1 MKIVYEA
8 ANSLDAHVVQDVLR
22 QHHIAAIVLGEH
34 LQGAIGDLQAA
45 NLVRVEVP
53 DDDAS
58 RARQIVMDWD
68 RSNPGDGGSGG
79 FRQHQT
85 AQSVHGVSVSWLLVA
100 MLVGMII
107 GYSLH
112 G

>member
-34 LQGAIGDLQAA
+34 LQGAVGDLQAA

-53 DDDAS
+53 DEDAQ
-58 RARQIVMDWD
+58 RARDIVVDWD
-68 RSNPGDGGSGG
+68 RSNPGDLAGNGRTRLASPE
-79 FRQHQT
+79 Q
-85 AQSVHGVSVSWLLVA
+85 GVPVSWLFAAL
-100 MLVGMII
+100 LIGMVI
-107 GYSLH
+107 GYSLR